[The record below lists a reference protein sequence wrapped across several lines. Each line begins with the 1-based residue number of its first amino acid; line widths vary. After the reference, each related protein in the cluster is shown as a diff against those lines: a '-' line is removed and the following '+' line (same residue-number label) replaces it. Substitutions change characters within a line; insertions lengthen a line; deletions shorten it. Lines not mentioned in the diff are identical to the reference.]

1 MKIQIFFSPYSFFTY
16 LDDMAGK
23 AMNGMAIIRKLQ
35 SNMDNA
41 IRKLEKR
48 SRILGL
54 SKTTID
60 IIVPM
65 IPKIDTIKTVIP
77 SI

>member
-1 MKIQIFFSPYSFFTY
+1 
-16 LDDMAGK
+16 
-23 AMNGMAIIRKLQ
+23 MNGMAIIRKLQ

-60 IIVPM
+60 IIVPI